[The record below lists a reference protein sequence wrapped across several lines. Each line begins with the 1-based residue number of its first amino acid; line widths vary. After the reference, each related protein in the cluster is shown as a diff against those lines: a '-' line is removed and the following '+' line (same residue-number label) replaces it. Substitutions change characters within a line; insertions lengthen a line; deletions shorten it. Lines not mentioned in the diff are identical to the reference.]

1 MRCEM
6 DVPDIV
12 KKGMRYEM
20 VLKAEFWW
28 WWCGG
33 WLAWPSSS
41 SSGIKLWKI
50 NVQWKLRKK
59 CKASKYAGRY
69 TLPTREFQQELIM
82 NLHGCMR
89 ENCHVSIEQMINSN
103 IFAFPSF
110 FLWCIYISKIKVKL
124 NGIFILPFYFV
135 LCLKSSKCDF
145 LFPQLSVRNLFI
157 FFNF

>member
-1 MRCEM
+1 MDVPDIVKKLMCNEM
-6 DVPDIV
+6 DVPDIVNKLMHCELDTPDIV

-28 WWCGG
+28 WRCGG

-50 NVQWKLRKK
+50 IVQWKLRKK

-69 TLPTREFQQELIM
+69 TLPTRKFQQELIM
-82 NLHGCMR
+82 NLHGSVR
-89 ENCHVSIEQMINSN
+89 ENCHVSIEQMINSD

-110 FLWCIYISKIKVKL
+110 SFGAYILQK
-124 NGIFILPFYFV
+124 
-135 LCLKSSKCDF
+135 LKSNWMEFSSD
-145 LFPQLSVRNLFI
+145 LFTLYYA
-157 FFNF
+157 